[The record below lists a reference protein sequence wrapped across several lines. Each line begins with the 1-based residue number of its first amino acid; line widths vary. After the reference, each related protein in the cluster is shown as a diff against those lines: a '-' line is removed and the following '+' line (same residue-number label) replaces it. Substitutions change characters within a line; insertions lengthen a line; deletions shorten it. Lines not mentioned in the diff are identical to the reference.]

1 MELGGFFYL
10 VGRRPKR
17 RSSSG
22 GKPSA
27 VNWFLMRPCVGIV
40 GLCPPLCT
48 WAQLTDGTY
57 SLADVERFNQ
67 TIGEIVEAAE
77 KARQS

>member
-1 MELGGFFYL
+1 
-10 VGRRPKR
+10 
-17 RSSSG
+17 
-22 GKPSA
+22 
-27 VNWFLMRPCVGIV
+27 MRPCVGIA

-67 TIGEIVEAAE
+67 TILEIVDAAE
-77 KARQS
+77 QARQS